1 MKKKILNIE
10 GMTCSACSNGLER
23 YLNKQNG
30 IKEASVNLVMATAY
44 VEYDENIIK
53 EQDLNRFVKEA
64 GFKSLGEMR
73 KDGNN
78 KKEIKFIIFF
88 SILTLFLMYISMGDM
103 IKLPIPL
110 MLNKMENP
118 KIYTTILFIS
128 SILGLTWG
136 IDIIKNG
143 IKNIIHKMPNMDSLV
158 GIGVIVNLSYSIYNA
173 VLIYYGKNN
182 INYLFF
188 ESSIMIILFVK
199 IGRFI
204 DKRNKAKAVDAIKN
218 LVMVTPKDATIIK
231 DNKEIK
237 VTINE
242 IKKDDILICR
252 PGEKIA
258 VDGIVIKGQTHTD
271 ESFLT
276 GESNPVSKKIGS
288 KVMAGSINYDG
299 CIEYR
304 AENIGKDTNISHI
317 VDLVV
322 EATNTKA
329 PISKIVDKISGY
341 FVPSIFII
349 AIFSLILNLIITK
362 QLPEAIIALVSVL
375 VVACPCALGLATPL
389 VMVVAIGNASKKG
402 IVIKS
407 GESLEAINNI
417 DTVVFD
423 KTGTLTKGKLE
434 IVDEKYITKTSKEEV
449 LKLLQSLEKKSNHPL
464 AVSICKNAQDLYDVK
479 EFKEI
484 SGHGI
489 TGKINGKVYFAG
501 NKKLVDTLKINNNFL
516 DIEEEFSKKGESIV
530 YFGSEKNIIAIFG
543 LRDEIKENVKQVV
556 VDLKKLNKKV
566 VMLSGDNEKVAQFI
580 AKKLDINNVYS
591 NISPQGKQE
600 KIKELNNNKNVIMV
614 GDGINDSPA
623 LKTATIGIS
632 VSNSTAISS
641 DSSDIILVSENINRI
656 LNLFEIGNKTIKIIK
671 ENLFW
676 ALFYNVLMIPIAT
689 GLFAIKLNPM
699 IASIAMTFSSLTVV
713 LNSLR
718 LRKI

>member
-1 MKKKILNIE
+1 VKKKILNIE